1 MDDVSPETGVAVG
14 SRVWAW
20 GVQNI
25 YDLGQYDTGTDIES
39 FIQFILRSPSVTYFH
54 NLAFDGVFILDYL
67 LKAGYEVT
75 EDRSV
80 PHRIETT
87 IDGFGKFYRIIVH
100 AGKTRVE
107 FRDSL
112 KKLPMSVKAI
122 AKTFDLPIQKGEIDY
137 KKPRPVGYSPT
148 AEEWAY
154 LRTDVEIMS
163 RALVIA
169 SNMGMAG
176 LTVASDTLKNFK
188 ASKHGERG
196 FRELFP
202 IVPDEWD
209 DEIRR
214 AYRGGYTYVNPE
226 YAKRVVGPGH
236 VYDVNSLYPSMM
248 RMRPLP
254 YGVPQRQ
261 DHIPESGLFIVYANV
276 SFKLKPGMLPCIQL
290 KNNMRFIGT
299 EYLHEAENVD
309 LGMTSV
315 DLALYRDHY
324 DFVIHDVHYVYVFES
339 TTGLFDDY
347 TEKWKKVKEE
357 STGGVR
363 AIAKLY
369 LNSLYGK
376 FGTRRTV
383 TGKRPVLKD
392 GHVALVKA
400 DHEERDPVYTAMACF
415 ITAWARDFTIR
426 ACQKNYESF
435 CYADTDSMHLLS
447 EAVGIT
453 EHSSDFGSWKRE
465 ADFEVAVYNRAK
477 QYGERI
483 GGIDEIHVAGLP
495 KNIAN
500 NVTVE
505 DLLSEQ
511 VWHGKLVPHKV
522 PGGVVLRETHF
533 TYKVD

>member
-1 MDDVSPETGVAVG
+1 
-14 SRVWAW
+14 VWAW

-25 YDLGQYDTGTDIES
+25 YDLNDYHTGTDIES
-39 FIQFILRSPSVTYFH
+39 FINFISRSPSITYFH
-54 NLAFDGVFILDYL
+54 NLAFDGIFILDYL

-75 EDRSV
+75 GNRSV
-80 PHRIETT
+80 SHRIETT

-100 AGKTRVE
+100 TGKIRVE

-112 KKLPMSVKAI
+112 KKLPMSVKTI
-122 AKTFDLPIQKGEIDY
+122 AKTFNLPIQKGEIDY
-137 KKPRPVGYSPT
+137 KRFRPVGYSPT
-148 AEEWAY
+148 DEEWEY
-154 LRTDVEIMS
+154 VRTDVEIMS

-169 SNMGMAG
+169 LNMGMAG

-214 AYRGGYTYVNPE
+214 AYRGGYTYVNPR
-226 YAKRVVGPGH
+226 YAKRLIGPGH
-236 VYDVNSLYPSMM
+236 VYDVNSLYPTVM

-254 YGVPQRQ
+254 YGMPQRQ
-261 DHIPESGLFIVYANV
+261 DHLPEHGLFVVYANV
-276 SFKLKPGMLPCIQL
+276 SFRLKPDMLPCIQL
-290 KNNMRFIGT
+290 KNNMRFVGT

-315 DLALYRDHY
+315 DLALYCEHY
-324 DFVIHDVHYVYVFES
+324 DFEINDVYYVYIFKS
-339 TTGLFDDY
+339 TIGLFDEY
-347 TEKWKKVKEE
+347 TDKWKKVKEE

-363 AIAKLY
+363 TIAKLY

-376 FGTRRTV
+376 FGTRRIV
-383 TGKRPVLKD
+383 TGKRPILRDGRVVLT
-392 GHVALVKA
+392 KA
-400 DHEERDPVYTAMACF
+400 DYEERDPVYTAMACF
-415 ITAWARDFTIR
+415 ITAWARDFTVR
-426 ACQKNYESF
+426 ACQMNYASF

-447 EAVGIT
+447 EARGIT
-453 EHSSDFGSWKRE
+453 EHPTDFGAWKRE
-465 ADFEVAVYNRAK
+465 ADFELAVYNRAK

-483 GGIDEIHVAGLP
+483 NGVDEIHVAGLP
-495 KNIAN
+495 RNIAS

>member
-1 MDDVSPETGVAVG
+1 
-14 SRVWAW
+14 
-20 GVQNI
+20 VQNI
-25 YDLGQYDTGTDIES
+25 HNLDQYDCGTDIDS
-39 FIQFILRSPSVTYFH
+39 FIEFILRSPSITYFH

-75 EDRSV
+75 EDRSIKYRV
-80 PHRIETT
+80 ETT

-137 KKPRPVGYSPT
+137 KKSRPVGYSPT
-148 AEEWAY
+148 PEEWEY
-154 LRTDVEIMS
+154 LHADVEIMS

-169 SNMGMAG
+169 ANMGMAG
-176 LTVASDTLKNFK
+176 LTVAADTLKNFK
-188 ASKHGERG
+188 DSKNGEKG
-196 FRELFP
+196 FRDLFP
-202 IVPDEWD
+202 ILPDEWD

-214 AYRGGYTYVNPE
+214 AYRGGYTYVNPLF
-226 YAKRVVGPGH
+226 AKRLVGPGH

-254 YGVPQRQ
+254 YGMPLRC
-261 DHIPESGLFIVYANV
+261 DRIPDEGLFIVYANV
-276 SFKLKPGMLPCIQL
+276 TFKLKPKMLPCIQL
-290 KNNMRFIGT
+290 KNNMRFVGT
-299 EYLHEAENVD
+299 EYLYEAENVD

-315 DLALYRDHY
+315 DLKLYRDHY
-324 DFVIHDVHYVYVFES
+324 DFHINDIYYVYKFES
-339 TTGLFDDY
+339 TTGIFDRY
-347 TEKWKKVKEE
+347 TDKWKKVKEE

-376 FGTRRTV
+376 FGTRRVV
-383 TGKRPVLKD
+383 TGKRPVLRD
-392 GHVALVKA
+392 GRVVLTKA
-400 DHEERDPVYTAMACF
+400 EYEERDPIYTAMACF

-426 ACQKNYESF
+426 ACQKNYSSF
-435 CYADTDSMHLLS
+435 CYADTDSMHLLD

-453 EHSSDFGSWKRE
+453 EHPSDFGAWKRE
-465 ADFEVAVYNRAK
+465 ADFEVGVYNRAK

-483 GGIDEIHVAGLP
+483 NGSDEIHVAGLP
-495 KNIAN
+495 KNIAM

-505 DLLSEQ
+505 DLLSKQ
-511 VWHGKLVPHKV
+511 IWHGKLVPHKV
-522 PGGVVLRETHF
+522 PGGVILRETHF

>member
-1 MDDVSPETGVAVG
+1 MMWRVGHLRKRTETRLNSADFESADDVDPVSGLAVG

-25 YDLGQYDTGTDIES
+25 HNLEQYDTGTDIES
-39 FIQFILRSPSVTYFH
+39 FMEFILRSPSITYFH

-67 LKAGYEVT
+67 LKVGYEVT
-75 EDRSV
+75 GDRSV
-80 PHRIETT
+80 LHRIETT

-112 KKLPMSVKAI
+112 KKLPMSVKMI

-137 KKPRPVGYSPT
+137 KKERPVGYSPT
-148 AEEWAY
+148 SEEWDY
-154 LRTDVEIMS
+154 LHTDVEIMS

-188 ASKHGERG
+188 ASKQGERG

-202 IVPDEWD
+202 VVPDEWD

-214 AYRGGYTYVNPE
+214 AYRGGYTYVNPR
-226 YAKRVVGPGH
+226 YAKRLVGPGH

-254 YGVPQRQ
+254 YGMPQRQ
-261 DHIPESGLFIVYANV
+261 DHVPESGTFILYANV
-276 SFKLKPGMLPCIQL
+276 SFTLKAGMLPCIQL
-290 KNNMRFIGT
+290 KNNMRFVGT
-299 EYLHEAENVD
+299 EYLHEAEYVD

-315 DLALYRDHY
+315 DLALYCEHY
-324 DFVIHDVHYVYVFES
+324 DFKIHAVHYVYTFES
-339 TTGLFDDY
+339 TIGLFDEY
-347 TEKWKKVKEE
+347 TNKWKKVKEE

-383 TGKRPVLKD
+383 TGKHPVLKD
-392 GHVALVKA
+392 NHVALVKA
-400 DHEERDPVYTAMACF
+400 EHEERDPVYTAMACF

-426 ACQKNYESF
+426 ACQKNRSATRTPTPCTY
-435 CYADTDSMHLLS
+435 SM
-447 EAVGIT
+447 
-453 EHSSDFGSWKRE
+453 R
-465 ADFEVAVYNRAK
+465 R
-477 QYGERI
+477 R
-483 GGIDEIHVAGLP
+483 GLRSTRP
-495 KNIAN
+495 I
-500 NVTVE
+500 
-505 DLLSEQ
+505 S
-511 VWHGKLVPHKV
+511 V
-522 PGGVVLRETHF
+522 PGSARLISRLRYTIARSNMAS
-533 TYKVD
+533 V

>member
-1 MDDVSPETGVAVG
+1 M
-14 SRVWAW
+14 WAW

-25 YDLGQYDTGTDIES
+25 HDLEQYATGTHIES
-39 FIQFILRSPSVTYFH
+39 FIEFILRSPSVTYFH

-67 LKAGYEVT
+67 LKVGYEVT

-80 PHRIETT
+80 KYRIETT

-112 KKLPMSVKAI
+112 KKLPMSVKMI

-137 KKPRPVGYSPT
+137 EKPRPVGYSPT
-148 AEEWAY
+148 DDEWAY

-169 SNMGMAG
+169 ANMGMGG

-188 ASKHGERG
+188 ESKRGEKG

-202 IVPDEWD
+202 IIPDDWD

-214 AYRGGYTYVNPE
+214 AYRGGFTYTNPK
-226 YAKRVVGPGH
+226 YAKRLVGPGH

-254 YGVPQRQ
+254 YGMPQRQ
-261 DHIPESGLFIVYANV
+261 EELPESGLFIVYANV
-276 SFKLKPGMLPCIQL
+276 SFKLKPDMLPCIQL
-290 KNNMRFIGT
+290 KNNIKFIGT
-299 EYLHEAENVD
+299 EYLHEAKNVD

-324 DFVIHDVHYVYVFES
+324 DFTIHTIHYVYTFNS
-339 TTGLFDDY
+339 TTGIFDQY
-347 TEKWKKVKEE
+347 TDKWKKIKEE
-357 STGGVR
+357 SSGGVR
-363 AIAKLY
+363 VIAKLY

-383 TGKRPVLKD
+383 TGKHPTLRDNHVVLM
-392 GHVALVKA
+392 KA
-400 DHEERDPVYTAMACF
+400 EHEERDPVYTAMACF

-426 ACQKNYESF
+426 ACQENYNSF
-435 CYADTDSMHLLS
+435 CYADTDSMHLLA
-447 EAVGIT
+447 EARGII
-453 EHSSDFGSWKRE
+453 EHPTDFGAWKRE
-465 ADFEVAVYNRAK
+465 ADFEVGVYNRAK

-483 GGIDEIHVAGLP
+483 NGVDEIHVAGLP
-495 KNIAN
+495 KNIASH
-500 NVTVE
+500 VTVE
-505 DLLSEQ
+505 DLLHEQ
-511 VWHGKLVPHKV
+511 IWHGKLVPHKV
-522 PGGVVLRETHF
+522 AGGVTLKKTRF

>member
-25 YDLGQYDTGTDIES
+25 HDLEQYDTGTDIES
-39 FIQFILRSPSVTYFH
+39 FIEFILRSPSITYFH

-75 EDRSV
+75 GDRSV

-148 AEEWAY
+148 PEEWAY

-188 ASKHGERG
+188 ASKMGERG

-214 AYRGGYTYVNPE
+214 AYRGGYTYVNPK
-226 YAKRVVGPGH
+226 YAKRLVGPGH

-261 DHIPESGLFIVYANV
+261 GRIPESGLFIFYANV
-276 SFKLKPGMLPCIQL
+276 SFKLKHGMLPCIQL

-324 DFVIHDVHYVYVFES
+324 DFVIHDVYYVYVFES

-347 TEKWKKVKEE
+347 TDKWKKVKEE

-392 GHVALVKA
+392 GHVALTKA
-400 DHEERDPVYTAMACF
+400 EHEERDPIYTAMACF

-426 ACQKNYESF
+426 ACQKNYDLF
-435 CYADTDSMHLLS
+435 CYADTDSMHLLG
-447 EAVGIT
+447 EAVGIA
-453 EHSSDFGSWKRE
+453 EHPSDFGAWKRE

-483 GGIDEIHVAGLP
+483 GEVDEIHVAGLP
-495 KNIAN
+495 KNIAK

-511 VWHGKLVPHKV
+511 VWYGKLVPHKV
-522 PGGVVLRETHF
+522 PGGVTLRETHF

>member
-25 YDLGQYDTGTDIES
+25 HDLEQYDTGTDIES
-39 FIQFILRSPSVTYFH
+39 FIEFILRSPSITYFH

-75 EDRSV
+75 GDRSV

-100 AGKTRVE
+100 AGKMRVE

-112 KKLPMSVKAI
+112 KKLPMSVKVI
-122 AKTFDLPIQKGEIDY
+122 AKTFDLSIQKGEIDY

-148 AEEWAY
+148 PEEWAY
-154 LRTDVEIMS
+154 LHTDVEIMS

-188 ASKHGERG
+188 ASKMGERG

-214 AYRGGYTYVNPE
+214 AYRGGFTYVNPK
-226 YAKRVVGPGH
+226 YAKRLVGPGH

-254 YGVPQRQ
+254 YGMPQRQ
-261 DHIPESGLFIVYANV
+261 DRIPESGLFILYANV
-276 SFKLKPGMLPCIQL
+276 SFKLKQGMLPCIQL

-347 TEKWKKVKEE
+347 TDKWKKVKEE

-392 GHVALVKA
+392 GHVALTKA
-400 DHEERDPVYTAMACF
+400 EHEERDPIYTAMACF

-426 ACQKNYESF
+426 ACQRNYDTF

-447 EAVGIT
+447 EATGIT
-453 EHSSDFGSWKRE
+453 EHSSDFGAWKRE
-465 ADFEVAVYNRAK
+465 ADFQVAVYNRAK
-477 QYGERI
+477 QYGERVN
-483 GGIDEIHVAGLP
+483 GVDEIHVAGLP
-495 KNIAN
+495 KNIAK

-522 PGGVVLRETHF
+522 PGGVTLRETHF

>member
-1 MDDVSPETGVAVG
+1 MDDVDRVSGLAVG

-25 YDLGQYDTGTDIES
+25 YDLEQYDMGTDIES
-39 FIQFILRSPSVTYFH
+39 FIRFILRSPSITYFH

-67 LKAGYEVT
+67 LKDGYEVT
-75 EDRSV
+75 DDRSV

-137 KKPRPVGYSPT
+137 KKKRPVGYSPT
-148 AEEWAY
+148 DDEWAY

-188 ASKHGERG
+188 ASKQGERG

-202 IVPDEWD
+202 VVPDEWD

-214 AYRGGYTYVNPE
+214 AYRGGYTYVNPR
-226 YAKRVVGPGH
+226 YAKRLVGPGR

-254 YGVPQRQ
+254 YGMPQRH
-261 DHIPESGLFIVYANV
+261 DHIPESGLFIVHANV

-290 KNNMRFIGT
+290 KNNVRFVGT
-299 EYLHEAENVD
+299 EYLHEAEHVD

-315 DLALYRDHY
+315 DLALYCDHY
-324 DFVIHDVHYVYVFES
+324 NFVIHDVHYVYLFES
-339 TTGLFDDY
+339 TTGIFDDY
-347 TEKWKKVKEE
+347 TDKWKKVKEE

-383 TGKRPVLKD
+383 TGKRPMLKD
-392 GHVALVKA
+392 DHVVLTKA
-400 DHEERDPVYTAMACF
+400 EHEERDPVYTAMACF

-426 ACQKNYESF
+426 ACQKNYDVF
-435 CYADTDSMHLLS
+435 CYADTDSMHILD

-453 EHSSDFGSWKRE
+453 EHPTDFGAWKHE

-483 GGIDEIHVAGLP
+483 EGTDEIHVAGLP
-495 KNIAN
+495 KSIAS

-511 VWHGKLVPHKV
+511 VWYGKLVPHKV